1 MPHIKTDRLMLITFT
16 AEMMQAAISSE
27 RELEKATGYQVID
40 DYPSDNYKEILPF
53 KIQRYRQYPEEN
65 EWEGLIVHQQDQM
78 IMGDMGFR
86 RSTDNPEE
94 LELGYSIVPAYQG
107 HGYATEMA
115 QAIISWG
122 LTQAGIKTIIASC
135 DNDNQASIRVLE
147 KAGLK
152 KLGEQEH
159 KIRWST

>member
-1 MPHIKTDRLMLITFT
+1 MPHIQTDRLMLIPFT
-16 AEMMQAAISSE
+16 IEMMEAAVSSKRKLEQATVYSVAE
-27 RELEKATGYQVID
+27 E
-40 DYPSDNYKEILPF
+40 YPSEDYKEILPF

-65 EWEGLIVHQQDQM
+65 KWEGLIVHKENQK

-94 LELGYSIVPAYQG
+94 LELGYSIVPVYQG
-107 HGYATEMA
+107 QGYATEMA

-122 LTQAGIKTIIASC
+122 VTQTGIERIIASC

-147 KAGLK
+147 KAGMK
-152 KLGEQEH
+152 KLGEQES
-159 KIRWST
+159 KIFWST

>member
-16 AEMMQAAISSE
+16 AEMMLAAISNE
-27 RELEKATGYQVID
+27 RELEQAAGYQVID
-40 DYPSDNYKEILPF
+40 DYPSDDYKEILPF
-53 KIQRYRQYPEEN
+53 KLQRYRQYPEEN

-122 LTQAGIKTIIASC
+122 LTQAGVKTIIANC
-135 DNDNQASIRVLE
+135 DKDNQASIRVLE

>member
-1 MPHIKTDRLMLITFT
+1 MPHIQTDRLMLITFT
-16 AEMMQAAISSE
+16 VEMMQAAISNE
-27 RELEKATGYQVID
+27 RELEQATGYQVVD
-40 DYPSDNYKEILPF
+40 EYPSDDYKEILPF

-65 EWEGLIVHQQDQM
+65 EWEGLIVHKGDQK

-86 RSTDNPEE
+86 RSTGNPEE

-115 QAIISWG
+115 LAIMSWG
-122 LTQAGIKTIIASC
+122 MKQAGIKRIIASC

-152 KLGEQEH
+152 KLGEQES
-159 KIRWST
+159 KILWST

>member
-1 MPHIKTDRLMLITFT
+1 MPQIKTDRLMLITFT
-16 AEMMQAAISSE
+16 AEMMQAAISNE
-27 RELEKATGYQVID
+27 HELARAAGYQVVD
-40 DYPSDNYKEILPF
+40 GYPSDEYKEILPF
-53 KIQRYRQYPEEN
+53 KIQRYSQYPEEN
-65 EWEGLIVHQQDQM
+65 EWEGLIVHQEDQM

-86 RSTDNPEE
+86 RSMDNPEE

-107 HGYATEMA
+107 RGYATEMA

-122 LTQAGIKTIIASC
+122 LAQADIKKIIASC

-152 KLGEQEH
+152 RLGEQQH

>member
-16 AEMMQAAISSE
+16 TEMMLAAISSE
-27 RELEKATGYQVID
+27 RELEKAAGYQVID
-40 DYPSDNYKEILPF
+40 DYPSDDYKEILPF

-78 IMGDMGFR
+78 IIGDMGFR

-122 LTQAGIKTIIASC
+122 LTQAGVKTIIANC
-135 DNDNQASIRVLE
+135 DKDNQASIRVLE

>member
-16 AEMMQAAISSE
+16 AEMMQAAISNE
-27 RELEKATGYQVID
+27 RELEQAAGYQVID
-40 DYPSDNYKEILPF
+40 DYPSGDYKEILPF

-65 EWEGLIVHQQDQM
+65 EWEGLIVHQQDQI

-86 RSTDNPEE
+86 RSTDDPEE

-107 HGYATEMA
+107 YGYATEMA

-122 LTQAGIKTIIASC
+122 LTQTGIKRIIANC
-135 DNDNQASIRVLE
+135 DHDNQASIRVLE

-159 KIRWST
+159 KIHWST

>member
-27 RELEKATGYQVID
+27 RELEQAAGYQVID
-40 DYPSDNYKEILPF
+40 DYPSDDYKEILPF

-65 EWEGLIVHQQDQM
+65 EWEGLIVHQQNQM

-122 LTQAGIKTIIASC
+122 LTQAGIKKIIASC
-135 DNDNQASIRVLE
+135 DHDNRASIRVLE

-159 KIRWST
+159 KIHWST

>member
-1 MPHIKTDRLMLITFT
+1 MPHIQTDRLRWITFT
-16 AEMMQAAISSE
+16 AEMMQAAISNE
-27 RELEKATGYQVID
+27 RELEQATGYQVAD
-40 DYPSDNYKEILPF
+40 NYPSDDFKEILPF
-53 KIQRYRQYPEEN
+53 KIQRYKKYPEEN
-65 EWEGLIVHQQDQM
+65 EWEGLIVHQEDQI

-107 HGYATEMA
+107 QGYATEMA
-115 QAIISWG
+115 QAIITWG
-122 LTQAGIKTIIASC
+122 LTQAGIKRIIASC
-135 DNDNQASIRVLE
+135 DTNNQASIRVLE